1 MSWLTSKYIFIILIL
16 MLCLLLFVGNLT
28 KQNIDILGADFNWI
42 SHTQE
47 VITLTTKTES
57 MIKDMVSGQRG
68 YLLTHH
74 NEYLENFV
82 SSTSNMNNVLNQL
95 TLMTT
100 DNPTQQQNIVEL
112 AQLSNA
118 LRLHLNKIID
128 LVRQDQSDAGLAL
141 LKTGKGKHTMDAIR
155 EVIKRMLD
163 EERRLLE
170 IRIESAKLAAHES
183 LIEIA
188 LIIAIGAVLLI
199 VIALLI
205 VYYMRIKQNEAL
217 EREKLL
223 EYFEH
228 KANTDFLTGLVS
240 RSHFF
245 ELAEHELHRTQ
256 RNKKSLSVLMMDID
270 FFKNINDKYGHKTGD
285 LVLQKLADV
294 CKNELREIDI
304 IGRIGGEE
312 FAFVLPETT
321 ASLALEVAERIRQIL
336 MNTSMQLDQQNRQF
350 NFTVSIGAATM
361 TNFESTVDDLL
372 QKADAALYQAKNSG
386 RNKVVGIF

>member
-1 MSWLTSKYIFIILIL
+1 
-16 MLCLLLFVGNLT
+16 
-28 KQNIDILGADFNWI
+28 
-42 SHTQE
+42 
-47 VITLTTKTES
+47 
-57 MIKDMVSGQRG
+57 
-68 YLLTHH
+68 
-74 NEYLENFV
+74 
-82 SSTSNMNNVLNQL
+82 
-95 TLMTT
+95 
-100 DNPTQQQNIVEL
+100 
-112 AQLSNA
+112 
-118 LRLHLNKIID
+118 
-128 LVRQDQSDAGLAL
+128 
-141 LKTGKGKHTMDAIR
+141 MDAIR
-155 EVIKRMLD
+155 EVIKKMLD

-170 IRIESAKLAAHES
+170 IRFERTKLAAHES

-188 LIIAIGAVLLI
+188 LIIAIAAVLLI

-205 VYYMRIKQNEAL
+205 VYYMRIRQNEAV

-312 FAFVLPETT
+312 FACVMPETT
-321 ASLALEVAERIRQIL
+321 ASLALEVAERIRRIL
-336 MNTSMQLDQQNRQF
+336 MNTDIQLDQQNKQF
-350 NFTVSIGAATM
+350 NFTVSIGVTTM

-372 QKADAALYQAKNSG
+372 QEADAALYQAKNSG
-386 RNKVVGIF
+386 RNKVVGFERRNGSAV